1 VASITNKHLTDLAA
15 PLIPPFPASLPCRA
29 SHPTAHKAA
38 KQREARAAAAAN
50 KTQHKPRPKGCSS
63 SSSNNN
69 NYSATLPNWAYL
81 HQLNALAQQN
91 RSMAAAAAAAA
102 AANAASCMLHPGGFV
117 GGPHPGSEALH
128 MSGFMGGPLSPERF
142 NSGLGDPSTWN
153 TVIPAHMLPM
163 ISQVGPAVTPVLL
176 LAAGPS

>member
-1 VASITNKHLTDLAA
+1 VLCPPPCPA
-15 PLIPPFPASLPCRA
+15 PLPCRA

-50 KTQHKPRPKGCSS
+50 KTQHKPRPKGPSS
-63 SSSNNN
+63 SSSNI
-69 NYSATLPNWAYL
+69 NYSTTLPNWAYL
-81 HQLNALAQQN
+81 HQLNALGQQN

-102 AANAASCMLHPGGFV
+102 AANAASCMLHPGGVFV
-117 GGPHPGSEALH
+117 GGPHPGSEALD
-128 MSGFMGGPLSPERF
+128 MSGFAGGPLSPERF

-163 ISQVGPAVTPVLL
+163 ISQVRPAVTPVLL